1 MSTPPLVRVEGLS
14 KRFGA
19 TKVLTD
25 LTLDI
30 ASDTFFALLGP
41 SGCGKTT
48 LLRCLAGLETP
59 DAGRM
64 TIDGIDVTGWPA
76 HRRPVNMMFQSYAL
90 FPHMD
95 VARNIGFGLRQE
107 RRPAPEIAARTAEV
121 IDLLEL
127 GGLEGRRPQTLS
139 GGQKQRVALARALIK
154 RPKLLLLDEPLAAL
168 DRRLREETQVELR
181 QLQARLG
188 TTFVLVT
195 HDQREAMV
203 MASTIAV
210 MRAGCIEQIGAP
222 AALYGTPDS
231 RWTATFMGDANI
243 LDGEVFRMDSA
254 GCHVATPLG
263 PLVVAPRGERP
274 TGSAVALA
282 LRPERVR
289 LARAAGGA
297 ACIVD
302 GVAFTG
308 ETILYDVRL
317 ADGGVLRALVT
328 NDAAAPVLAIGE
340 AVDISV
346 PPGAATLL
354 LQ

>member
-1 MSTPPLVRVEGLS
+1 M
-14 KRFGA
+14 
-19 TKVLTD
+19 
-25 LTLDI
+25 
-30 ASDTFFALLGP
+30 
-41 SGCGKTT
+41 
-48 LLRCLAGLETP
+48 
-59 DAGRM
+59 
-64 TIDGIDVTGWPA
+64 
-76 HRRPVNMMFQSYAL
+76 
-90 FPHMD
+90 
-95 VARNIGFGLRQE
+95 
-107 RRPAPEIAARTAEV
+107 
-121 IDLLEL
+121 
-127 GGLEGRRPQTLS
+127 
-139 GGQKQRVALARALIK
+139 ALARALIK

-181 QLQARLG
+181 RLQAKLG

-243 LDGEVFRMDSA
+243 LDGEMIRMDSA

-263 PLVVAPRGERP
+263 PLIVAPRGEQP

-289 LARAAGGA
+289 LTRAAAGA
-297 ACIVD
+297 AACVVE

-317 ADGGVLRALVT
+317 ADGAVLRALVT
-328 NDAAAPVLAIGE
+328 NDAAAPVLAIGDV
-340 AVDISV
+340 VDVSV